1 MKTLMMIM
9 CLLFGLD
16 AISAEKQM
24 YRWRDANNQ
33 LHVGQIPP
41 TDYPYETITMSVK
54 SQPKQAAENPADNP
68 EASPS
73 SMSSAERA
81 STCERVK
88 ANQKI
93 LAEDKPVY
101 LKNAEGVSVLL
112 SPNEVNEQQQLA
124 AKQIELF
131 CQK

>member
-9 CLLFGLD
+9 CLLLGLD

-54 SQPKQAAENPADNP
+54 SQPKQAAENPA
-68 EASPS
+68 ESPS

-81 STCERVK
+81 SSCERVK

-101 LKNAEGVSVLL
+101 LKNAEGISVLL
-112 SPNEVNEQQQLA
+112 SPKEVTEQQQLA

>member
-1 MKTLMMIM
+1 MKTLMMIL
-9 CLLFGLD
+9 CLFICLD

-41 TDYPYETITMSVK
+41 ADYPYETITMSVK
-54 SQPKQAAENPADNP
+54 SQPKQAEENPAENPL
-68 EASPS
+68 

-93 LAEDKPVY
+93 LTEDKPVY
-101 LKNAEGVSVLL
+101 LKNAEGISVLL
-112 SPNEVNEQQQLA
+112 SPNEVTEQLQLA
-124 AKQIELF
+124 AKQIDFF